1 MGYLLIIM
9 EFTEENNKQEN
20 NKQEYIIKSYEK
32 WDELDLKDDLL
43 RGIYS
48 YGFDNPS
55 QIQKLAIK
63 PIIEGRDVIAQA
75 QSGTGKT
82 GTFTISSLQ
91 TINIAEKTTQ
101 AMILAPT
108 HELVKQISYV
118 VEGIGSMMDGLVVKT
133 LVGGTSVGED
143 IKQIKENVPHVIIGS
158 TGRVN
163 DMVRRQHI
171 NMQTIKLFILDEA
184 DEMLSGGFKEQVYQ
198 IFQNLANEC
207 KVAVFS
213 ATMPPYMLDMTNS
226 FMKSPVKITMEP
238 EKLNLEGIEQY
249 YLALND
255 DNEKYD
261 NLKTLFEFLTVNQS
275 IIYVNSVERVQD
287 LYNAMTRDGYSVAC
301 IHSSMKREERE
312 KSFKDFRT
320 GTYRVLI
327 SSNVTSRGIDIQQVS
342 VVINFDIPK
351 SVNTYLHRIGRSGR
365 WGRKGTAINF
375 ITRQDIGYMKRI
387 ESHYKSNI
395 QELPSEFKM

>member
-1 MGYLLIIM
+1 M
-9 EFTEENNKQEN
+9 ENNNDLKT
-20 NKQEYIIKSYEK
+20 YEK
-32 WDELDLKDDLL
+32 WDELDLKEELL
-43 RGIYS
+43 RGIYG
-48 YGFDNPS
+48 YGFESPS
-55 QIQKLAIK
+55 QIQKIAIK
-63 PIIEGRDVIAQA
+63 PILDKKDVIAQA

-91 TINIAEKTTQ
+91 RIDITEKTTQ
-101 AMILAPT
+101 VMILAPT
-108 HELVKQISYV
+108 HELVKQIAFV
-118 VEGIGSMMDGLVVKT
+118 VENIGSAMDGLVVKT
-133 LVGGTSVGED
+133 LVGGTSVNDD
-143 IKQIKENVPHVIIGS
+143 IKQLKENVPHVVVGS

-163 DMVRRQHI
+163 DMIRRRHL
-171 NMQTIKLFILDEA
+171 QTNHIKLFILDEA

-198 IFQNLANEC
+198 IFQNLSPEAQI
-207 KVAVFS
+207 AIFS
-213 ATMPPYMLDMTNS
+213 ATLPPYILEMTDK
-226 FMKSPVKITMEP
+226 FMNNPVKITMEP
-238 EKLNLEGIEQY
+238 EKLNLEGIEQF

-261 NLKTLFEFLTVNQS
+261 TLKKLFDFLTVNQS
-275 IIYVNSVERVQD
+275 IIYVNSVQRVED
-287 LYNAMTRDGYSVAC
+287 LYNAMVADGYSVVS

-342 VVINFDIPK
+342 IVINFDIPR

-375 ITRQDIGYMKRI
+375 ITRQDVGYMKRI

-395 QELPSEFKM
+395 QELPSEFNL

>member
-1 MGYLLIIM
+1 M
-9 EFTEENNKQEN
+9 ESNNDLKT
-20 NKQEYIIKSYEK
+20 YEK
-32 WDELDLKDDLL
+32 WDELDLKEELL
-43 RGIYS
+43 RGIYG
-48 YGFDNPS
+48 YGFESPS
-55 QIQKLAIK
+55 QIQKIAIK
-63 PIIEGRDVIAQA
+63 PIIDKKDVIAQA

-91 TINIAEKTTQ
+91 RIDITEKNTQ
-101 AMILAPT
+101 VMILAPT
-108 HELVKQISYV
+108 HELVKQIAFV
-118 VEGIGSMMDGLVVKT
+118 VENIGSAMDGLVVKT
-133 LVGGTSVGED
+133 LVGGTSVNDD
-143 IKQIKENVPHVIIGS
+143 IKQLKENVPHVVVGS

-163 DMVRRQHI
+163 DMIRRRHL
-171 NMQTIKLFILDEA
+171 QTNHIKLFILDEA

-198 IFQNLANEC
+198 IFQNLSSEAQI
-207 KVAVFS
+207 AIFS
-213 ATMPPYMLDMTNS
+213 ATLPPYILEMTDK
-226 FMKSPVKITMEP
+226 FMNNPVKITMEP
-238 EKLNLEGIEQY
+238 EKLNLEGIEQF

-261 NLKTLFEFLTVNQS
+261 TLKKLFDFLTVNQS
-275 IIYVNSVERVQD
+275 IIYVNSVQRVED
-287 LYNAMTRDGYSVAC
+287 LYNAMVADGYSVVS

-342 VVINFDIPK
+342 IVINFDIPR

-387 ESHYKSNI
+387 ESHYKSTI
-395 QELPSEFKM
+395 QELPSEFNL

>member
-1 MGYLLIIM
+1 M
-9 EFTEENNKQEN
+9 ENNNDLKT
-20 NKQEYIIKSYEK
+20 YEK
-32 WDELDLKDDLL
+32 WDELDLKEELL
-43 RGIYS
+43 RGIYG
-48 YGFDNPS
+48 YGFESPS
-55 QIQKLAIK
+55 QIQKIAIK
-63 PIIEGRDVIAQA
+63 PILDKKDVIAQA

-91 TINIAEKTTQ
+91 RIDITEKTTQ
-101 AMILAPT
+101 VMILAPT
-108 HELVKQISYV
+108 HELVKQIAFV
-118 VEGIGSMMDGLVVKT
+118 VENIGSAMDGLVVKT
-133 LVGGTSVGED
+133 LVGGTSVNDD
-143 IKQIKENVPHVIIGS
+143 IKQLKENVPHVVVGS

-163 DMVRRQHI
+163 DMIRRRHL
-171 NMQTIKLFILDEA
+171 QTNHIKLFILDEA

-198 IFQNLANEC
+198 IFQNLSPEAQI
-207 KVAVFS
+207 AIFS
-213 ATMPPYMLDMTNS
+213 ATLPPYILEMTDK
-226 FMKSPVKITMEP
+226 FMNNPVKITMEP
-238 EKLNLEGIEQY
+238 EKLNLEGIEQF

-261 NLKTLFEFLTVNQS
+261 TLKKLFDFLTVNQS
-275 IIYVNSVERVQD
+275 IIYVNSVQRVED
-287 LYNAMTRDGYSVAC
+287 LYNAMVADGYSVVS

-342 VVINFDIPK
+342 IVINFDIPR

-395 QELPSEFKM
+395 QELPSEFNL

>member
-1 MGYLLIIM
+1 M
-9 EFTEENNKQEN
+9 ENNNDLKT
-20 NKQEYIIKSYEK
+20 YEK
-32 WDELDLKDDLL
+32 WDELDLKEELL
-43 RGIYS
+43 RGIYG
-48 YGFDNPS
+48 YGFESPS
-55 QIQKLAIK
+55 QIQKIAIK
-63 PIIEGRDVIAQA
+63 PILDKIDVIAQA

-91 TINIAEKTTQ
+91 RIDITEKTTQ
-101 AMILAPT
+101 VMILAPT
-108 HELVKQISYV
+108 HELVKQIAFV
-118 VEGIGSMMDGLVVKT
+118 VENIGSAMDGLVVKT
-133 LVGGTSVGED
+133 LVGGTSVNDD
-143 IKQIKENVPHVIIGS
+143 IKQLKENVPHVVVGS

-163 DMVRRQHI
+163 DMIRRRHL
-171 NMQTIKLFILDEA
+171 QTNHIKLFILDEA

-198 IFQNLANEC
+198 IFQNLSPEAQI
-207 KVAVFS
+207 AIFS
-213 ATMPPYMLDMTNS
+213 ATLPPYILEMTDK
-226 FMKSPVKITMEP
+226 FMNNPVKITMEP
-238 EKLNLEGIEQY
+238 EKLNLEGIEQF

-261 NLKTLFEFLTVNQS
+261 TLKKLFDFLTVNQS
-275 IIYVNSVERVQD
+275 IIYVNSVQRVED
-287 LYNAMTRDGYSVAC
+287 LYNAMVADGYSVVS

-342 VVINFDIPK
+342 IVINFDIPR

-375 ITRQDIGYMKRI
+375 ITRQDVGYMKRI

-395 QELPSEFKM
+395 QELPSEFNL